1 MMKTYTPKAEGIQRK
16 WYLVDAQGRTLG
28 RLASQVA
35 QILRGKGK
43 REFSPHL
50 DLGDHVVVI
59 NAAKVFLTGKKL
71 RQKVYYCHSGYP
83 GGLKSTTAEKLLREH
98 PERLVE
104 KAVRGMLP
112 KNKLGDAIFKK
123 LQVYA
128 GSEHPHQAQR
138 PEALRL

>member
-1 MMKTYTPKAEGIQRK
+1 MKTHTPKAEGIQRK

-35 QILRGKGK
+35 QVLRGKGK

-59 NAAKVFLTGKKL
+59 NAAKVLLTGKKL
-71 RQKVYYCHSGYP
+71 RQKVYYSHSGYP
-83 GGLKSTTAEKLLREH
+83 GGLKATTAEKLLREH

-128 GSEHPHQAQR
+128 GSEHPHQAQK